1 MLLKWGHLPHLM
13 RRSAAEVTL
22 KFADARP
29 CKVYAL
35 ASDGMR
41 RGEVPVVQKGGNVSF
56 VANTAR
62 DPAEAT
68 CYYEIVRL
76 P

>member
-1 MLLKWGHLPHLM
+1 MSLVVPHMM
-13 RRSAAEVTL
+13 RRSVADVTL
-22 KFADARP
+22 AFADAKS

-35 ASDGMR
+35 AADGTR
-41 RGEVPVVQKGGNVSF
+41 RGEVSVVQKGEKVSF
-56 VANTAR
+56 SANTAR